1 MSPWV
6 NFKKLRES
14 LDFAQVLRDYD
25 VAVTMKG
32 DQAMGFCPLPDHKG
46 RTDRK
51 SKSFSVNL
59 KKGIFQCFGCQA
71 KGNVLD
77 FVALMEGL
85 DPDNPKEF
93 RKVALML
100 QERYS
105 AGDVDVA
112 PDRPVTGEP
121 ENAGNDNA
129 RRLVNAPLGFE
140 LKGLRTDHP
149 YPHERGLSVETAKY
163 FGLGFCEKGLMK
175 GRLVIP
181 LHDHEGRLIGYAGRL
196 VYDAEIGEENPK
208 YKLPGDR
215 ERDGTVCEFRK
226 SEFLFNGHRLNAPL
240 DDLVVVEGFFGA
252 MWLHQAGYPNVV
264 ALMGASCSERQAA
277 LLVDLLQ
284 PGGRLWI
291 MPDGD
296 DAGKKCA
303 CSVLS
308 AIAPLRF
315 VRWVKLEDDQE
326 PEDLGPE
333 ALQALFGPPLR

>member
-1 MSPWV
+1 LDVPGVRFVAARKVDYHEEEISTMSPWV

-105 AGDVDVA
+105 ADGVDVA
-112 PDRPVTGEP
+112 PDRPASREP
-121 ENAGNDNA
+121 ESASDDNA
-129 RRLVNAPLGFE
+129 LRLVNAPLGFE

-149 YPHERGLSVETAKY
+149 YPHERGLSVETAEY

-175 GRLVIP
+175 RRLVIP

-196 VYDAEIGEENPK
+196 VDDAEIGEENPK
-208 YKLPGDR
+208 YKLL
-215 ERDGTVCEFRK
+215 
-226 SEFLFNGHRLNAPL
+226 SAP
-240 DDLVVVEGFFGA
+240 VE
-252 MWLHQAGYPNVV
+252 
-264 ALMGASCSERQAA
+264 
-277 LLVDLLQ
+277 
-284 PGGRLWI
+284 
-291 MPDGD
+291 
-296 DAGKKCA
+296 KCA
-303 CSVLS
+303 GGGLKVQHPFGSLCSY
-308 AIAPLRF
+308 
-315 VRWVKLEDDQE
+315 
-326 PEDLGPE
+326 
-333 ALQALFGPPLR
+333 

>member
-25 VAVTMKG
+25 VAVTVKG

-46 RTDRK
+46 QTDRK

-71 KGNVLD
+71 KGNLLD
-77 FVALMEGL
+77 FAALMEGL
-85 DPDNPKEF
+85 DPDNPEEF
-93 RKVALML
+93 RKSALML

-105 AGDVDVA
+105 ANGDDTV
-112 PDRPVTGEP
+112 PDRPEP
-121 ENAGNDNA
+121 REPGNASGSEA
-129 RRLVNAPLGFE
+129 KRLVNAPLGFE

-149 YPHERGLSVETAKY
+149 YPQERGLSLETTQY

-175 GRLVIP
+175 ARLAIP
-181 LHDHEGRLIGYAGRL
+181 LHDHGGHLIGYAGRL
-196 VYDAEIGEENPK
+196 VDDAEISEESPK

-215 ERDGTVCEFRK
+215 ERDGTVYEFRK
-226 SEFLFNGHRLNAPL
+226 SEFVFNGHRLETPL
-240 DDLVVVEGFFGA
+240 DDLVVVEGFFGT

-264 ALMGASCSERQAA
+264 ALMGASCSERQAT

-284 PGGRLWI
+284 PSGRLWV

-296 DAGKKCA
+296 DAGEKCA
-303 CSVLS
+303 CNVLS
-308 AIAPLRF
+308 AVAPLRF
-315 VRWVKLEDDQE
+315 VRWVKLEENQE

-333 ALQALFGPPLR
+333 ALEALFGPPQR